1 MTAASSS
8 LRAVPVSLPTLPGS
22 PMKPPAP
29 PASLSPSERAIH
41 APAWLPMLFA
51 IACGL
56 IVANLYYAQPLVG
69 PIAADLGL
77 SPGLAGLL
85 VTLTQIGYGLGLLFI
100 VPLGD
105 ILENR
110 RLVLTL
116 IGACAVSLAATA
128 MVRNAPL
135 FLAAA
140 AAIGFTSVTV
150 QILVPWSAHLATE
163 ANRGRVVGNV
173 MSGLIIGIM
182 MARPVSSFVASLWG
196 WHAIYGLSA
205 GLMAALAA
213 LLLFILPRRQPDAN
227 LHYGQLLASLWQLA
241 RSQPVLRR
249 RAFYQA
255 CLFGAFSLFWTTA
268 PLLLTGPA
276 FGLSQRGVALFA
288 LAGVAGAI
296 AAPISGRLADRG
308 HGRMMSTVA
317 MLMVAAGFL
326 ISLVAQD
333 GSTLALAL
341 LTLAAIVLDFGVTA
355 NLVTSQRVIFA
366 LGAEFRNRL
375 NGLFMAT
382 FFMGG
387 AASSAIGAWAYAHG
401 GWSLACWIG
410 LALPAAALVFFLS
423 ERHG

>member
-1 MTAASSS
+1 MKLPSSSSTAA
-8 LRAVPVSLPTLPGS
+8 A
-22 PMKPPAP
+22 
-29 PASLSPSERAIH
+29 ECEIH

-51 IACGL
+51 VACGL
-56 IVANLYYAQPLVG
+56 IVANLYYGQPLVG

-77 SPGLAGLL
+77 SPAAAGLL

-116 IGACAVSLAATA
+116 IVSCALALASAA
-128 MVRNAPL
+128 MVRSAPL

-173 MSGLIIGIM
+173 MSGLLMGIM
-182 MARPVSSFVASLWG
+182 LARPVASFVASLWG
-196 WHAIYGLSA
+196 WHAIYFLSA
-205 GLMAALAA
+205 ALMAVLAV
-213 LLLFILPRRQPDAN
+213 LLLLILPPRRPEAK
-227 LHYGQLLASLWQLA
+227 LPYGKLLSSLWWLA
-241 RSQPVLRR
+241 RTQPVLQR
-249 RAFYQA
+249 RALHQA

-268 PLLLTGPA
+268 PLFLSSPA
-276 FGLSQRGVALFA
+276 FGLSQRGIALFA

-308 HGRMMSTVA
+308 HGRTVSIAA
-317 MLMVAAGFL
+317 MAMAAGSFL
-326 ISLVAQD
+326 VSLWAQD
-333 GSTLALAL
+333 GSMLALAL
-341 LTLAAIVLDFGVTA
+341 LTVAAIALDFGVTA
-355 NLVTSQRVIFA
+355 NLITGQRAIFA
-366 LGAEFRNRL
+366 LGAEYRSRL
-375 NGLFMAT
+375 NGLYMAS

-387 AASSAIGAWAYAHG
+387 AACSALGAWAYAQG
-401 GWSLACWIG
+401 GWTLACWAG
-410 LALPAAALVFFLS
+410 FVLPVVALVFFLAKPD
-423 ERHG
+423 ER

>member
-1 MTAASSS
+1 
-8 LRAVPVSLPTLPGS
+8 
-22 PMKPPAP
+22 MKPPAP
-29 PASLSPSERAIH
+29 PASLPTAERATH
-41 APAWLPMLFA
+41 TPAWLPTLFA
-51 IACGL
+51 VACGL

-69 PIAADLGL
+69 PIAAELGL
-77 SPGLAGLL
+77 SSGLAGLL

-128 MVRNAPL
+128 LVRDASL

-205 GLMAALAA
+205 ALMAALAA
-213 LLLFILPRRQPDAN
+213 LLLFILPRRQPDAK
-227 LHYGQLLASLWQLA
+227 LHYGQLLASLWHLA
-241 RSQPVLRR
+241 RTQPVLRR
-249 RAFYQA
+249 RALYQA

-268 PLLLTGPA
+268 PLLLASPA
-276 FGLSQRGVALFA
+276 FGLDQRGIALFA
-288 LAGVAGAI
+288 LAGVAGAV

-333 GSTLALAL
+333 GSMLALVL

-355 NLVTSQRVIFA
+355 NLVTSQRVIYA

-401 GWSLACWIG
+401 GWTLACWIG
-410 LALPAAALVFFLS
+410 LALPAAALLFFMG
-423 ERHG
+423 ERRG